1 MSILKHNKLPALLG
15 LSLLMSLSSPAAA
28 QWPTLDMA
36 AIKEGIQSKIELV
49 KQSKIVT
56 QATELGG
63 KMNSAIGDAK
73 SSVTKFAGD
82 NIEKAKKKAEK
93 LKKEKERLEKKKEK
107 LDKLKEKADKMKEK
121 AEKAKK
127 AMNDAKQFKED
138 AMNKVNEDKQMVDDA
153 KSTVN
158 EAKQMAAEAKAT
170 AQGAI
175 NDAKSTVNDAKT
187 MVNDA
192 RSTAQGA
199 ISDARATVN
208 DVKSTASG
216 AINDARM
223 QVNDARGVVA
233 DVLPQDESA
242 NDSFVEDYVAA
253 YEDSINSD
261 SKVYEQLPAEEAISP
276 MEADS
281 LNNSFMENVQPLPDI
296 AGIEGIENLQ
306 MRGAVSE
313 TMDRISVQKG
323 LVSGAK
329 TGLNSELPQVKTLE
343 KAAPATV
350 NGKVLGRRAFG
361 REKISEV
368 QRSAGNLKESV
379 ALSSEAAPVANKLK
393 TLKTDKALAK
403 PAVMRSKAVAEV
415 KKVNAVT
422 DTPKAVNSPKPN
434 ERLKSGF
441 RQRAIIN
448 KEPQVL
454 DKGAWLDKNETIKTA
469 SYQHTETL
477 MFGAEGGL
485 SDIPDGVVSNGDY
498 DETIIPESL
507 VNYCKFGVDKLND
520 VTMMQN
526 CLKELIKHMSDKDS
540 QVAAEGKA
548 IHTKILSEAIIA
560 AVSESMALK
569 NAAANYGEKLD
580 KQEEDMGSASSSRDD
595 SGALAMTNKEM
606 QFVINKLLSSQTTLG
621 SVEALKLVGGIDYA
635 DFGEDDDEGGE

>member
-138 AMNKVNEDKQMVDDA
+138 AMNKVNEAKQMVDDA

-403 PAVMRSKAVAEV
+403 PAVMR
-415 KKVNAVT
+415 
-422 DTPKAVNSPKPN
+422 
-434 ERLKSGF
+434 
-441 RQRAIIN
+441 
-448 KEPQVL
+448 
-454 DKGAWLDKNETIKTA
+454 
-469 SYQHTETL
+469 
-477 MFGAEGGL
+477 L
-485 SDIPDGVVSNGDY
+485 S
-498 DETIIPESL
+498 
-507 VNYCKFGVDKLND
+507 
-520 VTMMQN
+520 
-526 CLKELIKHMSDKDS
+526 LIH
-540 QVAAEGKA
+540 
-548 IHTKILSEAIIA
+548 I
-560 AVSESMALK
+560 
-569 NAAANYGEKLD
+569 
-580 KQEEDMGSASSSRDD
+580 
-595 SGALAMTNKEM
+595 
-606 QFVINKLLSSQTTLG
+606 
-621 SVEALKLVGGIDYA
+621 
-635 DFGEDDDEGGE
+635 

>member
-28 QWPTLDMA
+28 QWPTLDIA

-138 AMNKVNEDKQMVDDA
+138 AMNKVNEAKQMVDDA
-153 KSTVN
+153 KSTIN
-158 EAKQMAAEAKAT
+158 DAKQMAAEAKAT

-216 AINDARM
+216 TINDARM
-223 QVNDARGVVA
+223 QVNDARGMVA
-233 DVLPQDESA
+233 DALPQDESA

-276 MEADS
+276 MEAGS
-281 LNNSFMENVQPLPDI
+281 LNNSFMENGQPLPDI

-313 TMDRISVQKG
+313 TMDTISVQEG

-329 TGLNSELPQVKTLE
+329 TDLNSELPQVKTLE

-403 PAVMRSKAVAEV
+403 PTVMRSKATAEV
-415 KKVNAVT
+415 KKVNAVS

-454 DKGAWLDKNETIKTA
+454 DKGAWLDKGETIKTA

-477 MFGAEGGL
+477 MFGAEDGL

-498 DETIIPESL
+498 DETIIPETL

-635 DFGEDDDEGGE
+635 DFGEEDDEGGE

>member
-28 QWPTLDMA
+28 QWPTLDIA

-138 AMNKVNEDKQMVDDA
+138 AMNKVNEAKQMVDDA

-158 EAKQMAAEAKAT
+158 DAKQMAAEAKAT

-233 DVLPQDESA
+233 DALPQYESA

-253 YEDSINSD
+253 YEDGINSD

-281 LNNSFMENVQPLPDI
+281 LNNSFMENGQPLPDI

-313 TMDRISVQKG
+313 TMDTISVQEG

-329 TGLNSELPQVKTLE
+329 TDLNSELPQVKTLE

-403 PAVMRSKAVAEV
+403 PAVMRSKATAEV

-454 DKGAWLDKNETIKTA
+454 DKGAWLDKGETIKTA
-469 SYQHTETL
+469 SYQHSETL
-477 MFGAEGGL
+477 MFGAEDGL

-498 DETIIPESL
+498 DETIIPETL

>member
-138 AMNKVNEDKQMVDDA
+138 AMNKVNEAKQMVDDA

>member
-138 AMNKVNEDKQMVDDA
+138 AMNKVNEAKQMVDDA

-158 EAKQMAAEAKAT
+158 DAKQMAAEAKAT

-233 DVLPQDESA
+233 DALPQYESA

-253 YEDSINSD
+253 YEDGINSD

-281 LNNSFMENVQPLPDI
+281 LNNSFMENGQPLPDI

-313 TMDRISVQKG
+313 TMDTISVQEG

-329 TGLNSELPQVKTLE
+329 TDLNSELPQVKTLE

-403 PAVMRSKAVAEV
+403 PAVMRSKATAEV

-454 DKGAWLDKNETIKTA
+454 DKGAWLDKGETIKTA
-469 SYQHTETL
+469 TYQHSETL
-477 MFGAEGGL
+477 MFGAEDGL

-498 DETIIPESL
+498 DETIIPETL

>member
-121 AEKAKK
+121 AEKAKI
-127 AMNDAKQFKED
+127 AINDASQFKDD
-138 AMNKVNEDKQMVDDA
+138 AMTKFNEAKQLVDYS

>member
-138 AMNKVNEDKQMVDDA
+138 AMNKVNEAKQMVDDA

-281 LNNSFMENVQPLPDI
+281 LNNIFMENVHPLPDI

>member
-138 AMNKVNEDKQMVDDA
+138 AMNKVNEAKQMVDDA

-158 EAKQMAAEAKAT
+158 EAKQMAAVAKAT

>member
-138 AMNKVNEDKQMVDDA
+138 AMNKVNEAKQMVDDA

-158 EAKQMAAEAKAT
+158 DAKQMAAEAKAT

-233 DVLPQDESA
+233 DALPQYESA

-253 YEDSINSD
+253 YEDGINSD

-281 LNNSFMENVQPLPDI
+281 LNNSLMENGQPLPDI

-313 TMDRISVQKG
+313 TMDTISVQEG

-329 TGLNSELPQVKTLE
+329 TDLNSELPQVKTLE

-403 PAVMRSKAVAEV
+403 PAVMRSKATAEV

-454 DKGAWLDKNETIKTA
+454 DKGAWLDKGETIKTA
-469 SYQHTETL
+469 TYQHTETL
-477 MFGAEGGL
+477 MFGAEDGL

-498 DETIIPESL
+498 DETIIPETL

-635 DFGEDDDEGGE
+635 DFGEEDDEGGE

>member
-107 LDKLKEKADKMKEK
+107 LNKLKEKADKMKEK

-138 AMNKVNEDKQMVDDA
+138 AMNKVNEAKQMVDDA

-403 PAVMRSKAVAEV
+403 PAVMRSKATAEV

>member
-138 AMNKVNEDKQMVDDA
+138 AMNKVNEAKQMVDDA

-635 DFGEDDDEGGE
+635 DFGEEDDEGGE

>member
-138 AMNKVNEDKQMVDDA
+138 AMNKVNEAKQMVDDA

-448 KEPQVL
+448 KDPQVL

>member
-28 QWPTLDMA
+28 QWPTLDIA

-107 LDKLKEKADKMKEK
+107 LNKLKEKADKMKEK

-138 AMNKVNEDKQMVDDA
+138 AMNKVNEAKQMVDDA

-158 EAKQMAAEAKAT
+158 DAKQMAAEAKKT

-223 QVNDARGVVA
+223 QVNDARGMVA
-233 DVLPQDESA
+233 DALPQDESA

-276 MEADS
+276 MEAGP
-281 LNNSFMENVQPLPDI
+281 LNNSFMENVQSLPDI

-313 TMDRISVQKG
+313 TMDTISVQKG

-403 PAVMRSKAVAEV
+403 PAVMRSKATAEV
-415 KKVNAVT
+415 KKVNTVT

-454 DKGAWLDKNETIKTA
+454 DKGAWLDKGETIKTA
-469 SYQHTETL
+469 TYQHSETL
-477 MFGAEGGL
+477 MFGAEDGL

-635 DFGEDDDEGGE
+635 DFGEEDDEGGE

>member
-138 AMNKVNEDKQMVDDA
+138 AMNKVNEAKQMVDDA

-158 EAKQMAAEAKAT
+158 DAKQMAAEAKAT

-233 DVLPQDESA
+233 DALPQYESA

-253 YEDSINSD
+253 YEDGINSD

-281 LNNSFMENVQPLPDI
+281 LNNSFMENGQPLPDI

-313 TMDRISVQKG
+313 TMDTISVQEG

-329 TGLNSELPQVKTLE
+329 TDLNSELPQVKTLE

-403 PAVMRSKAVAEV
+403 PAVMRSKATAEV

-454 DKGAWLDKNETIKTA
+454 DKGAWLDKGETIKTA
-469 SYQHTETL
+469 SYQHSETL
-477 MFGAEGGL
+477 MFGAEDGL

-498 DETIIPESL
+498 DETIIPETL

>member
-28 QWPTLDMA
+28 QWPTLDIA

-107 LDKLKEKADKMKEK
+107 LNKLKEKADKMKEK

-138 AMNKVNEDKQMVDDA
+138 AMNKVNEAKQMVDDA

>member
-138 AMNKVNEDKQMVDDA
+138 AMNKVNEAKQMVDDA

-158 EAKQMAAEAKAT
+158 DAKQMAAEAKAT

-281 LNNSFMENVQPLPDI
+281 LNNSFMENGQPLPDI

-313 TMDRISVQKG
+313 TMDTISVQDG
-323 LVSGAK
+323 LVSEAK
-329 TGLNSELPQVKTLE
+329 TDLNSELPQVKTLE

>member
-138 AMNKVNEDKQMVDDA
+138 AMNKVNEAKQMVDDA

-313 TMDRISVQKG
+313 TMDTISVQDG
-323 LVSGAK
+323 LVSEAK
-329 TGLNSELPQVKTLE
+329 TDLNSELPQVKTLE

-403 PAVMRSKAVAEV
+403 PAVMRSKAAAEI

-422 DTPKAVNSPKPN
+422 DTPKAVKSPKPN

-454 DKGAWLDKNETIKTA
+454 DKGAWLDKGETIKTA
-469 SYQHTETL
+469 SYQHSETL
-477 MFGAEGGL
+477 MFGAEDGL

-498 DETIIPESL
+498 DETIIPETL

-635 DFGEDDDEGGE
+635 DFGEEDDEGGE

>member
-121 AEKAKK
+121 PEKAKK

>member
-138 AMNKVNEDKQMVDDA
+138 AMNKVNEAKQMVDDA

-233 DVLPQDESA
+233 DALPQYESA

-253 YEDSINSD
+253 YEDGINSD

-281 LNNSFMENVQPLPDI
+281 LNNSFMENGQPLPDI

-313 TMDRISVQKG
+313 TMDTISVQEG

-329 TGLNSELPQVKTLE
+329 TDLNSELPQVKTLE

-403 PAVMRSKAVAEV
+403 PAVMRSKATAEV

-454 DKGAWLDKNETIKTA
+454 DKGAWLDKGETIKTA
-469 SYQHTETL
+469 TYQHSETL
-477 MFGAEGGL
+477 MFGAEDGL

-635 DFGEDDDEGGE
+635 DFGEEDDEGGE

>member
-28 QWPTLDMA
+28 QWPTLDIA

-107 LDKLKEKADKMKEK
+107 LNKLKEKADKMKEK

-138 AMNKVNEDKQMVDDA
+138 AMNKVNEAKQMVDDA

-158 EAKQMAAEAKAT
+158 DAKQMAAEAKKT

-223 QVNDARGVVA
+223 QVNDARGMVA

-276 MEADS
+276 MGAGS

-313 TMDRISVQKG
+313 TMDTISVQKG

-379 ALSSEAAPVANKLK
+379 ALSSEAATVANKLK

-403 PAVMRSKAVAEV
+403 PAVMRSKATAEV

-540 QVAAEGKA
+540 QVAAEGKG

>member
-138 AMNKVNEDKQMVDDA
+138 AMNKVNEAKQMVDDA

-606 QFVINKLLSSQTTLG
+606 QVVINKLLSSQTTLG

>member
-138 AMNKVNEDKQMVDDA
+138 AMNKVNEAKQMVDDA

-329 TGLNSELPQVKTLE
+329 TGLNSELPQDKTLE

>member
-138 AMNKVNEDKQMVDDA
+138 AMNKVNEAKQMVDDA

-361 REKISEV
+361 REKMSEV